1 VSDTNASA
9 TVDVGHYCRQVEDH
23 LTKVN
28 GGHLVRVVGPA
39 FELVRQW
46 ADAGVPLSV
55 VFRGIERKAERSAEK
70 PGRPLR
76 LEFCEGDVRAIF
88 DGWRRAIGLSGA
100 GAASESAPGEAAADD
115 APRRPKSLS
124 THINRAVDRLSRAAG
139 RVDWPESLRAAAGQ
153 LLVELAAVGDAAKTT
168 RGAARDE
175 LAARVAALDVTLV
188 AAMRAAA
195 SPALVIA
202 LGRDA
207 EQELAPFRGRLTG
220 DAWTRSV
227 TITTDRLLRDRFGL
241 PTLAL

>member
-1 VSDTNASA
+1 M
-9 TVDVGHYCRQVEDH
+9 
-23 LTKVN
+23 N

-88 DGWRRAIGLSGA
+88 DGWRRAIGVSRIDDA
-100 GAASESAPGEAAADD
+100 ETAPAADAADD
-115 APRRPKSLS
+115 LPRRPKSLS
-124 THINRAVDRLSRAAG
+124 THIHRAVDRLSRAAG
-139 RVDWPESLRAAAGQ
+139 RVDWPDSLRAAADQ
-153 LLVELAAVGDAAKTT
+153 LLVELAAVGEAAKTT
-168 RGAARDE
+168 RGAAREE
-175 LAARVAALDVTLV
+175 LAARLVALDATLV
-188 AAMRAAA
+188 AAMREAAL
-195 SPALVIA
+195 SALVA
-202 LGRDA
+202 ELERNA

-220 DAWTRSV
+220 DAWARSV

-241 PTLAL
+241 PTLAP